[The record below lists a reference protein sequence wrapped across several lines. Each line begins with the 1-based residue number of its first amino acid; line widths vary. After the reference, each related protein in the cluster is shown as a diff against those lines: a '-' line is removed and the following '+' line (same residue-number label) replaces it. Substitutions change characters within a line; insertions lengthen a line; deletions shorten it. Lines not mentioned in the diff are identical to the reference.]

1 MNPPELTILT
11 ADTDA
16 ACDPETGTCTIS
28 QTPIPSPGVAPV
40 NRRSP
45 SGHGGDPKALHPR
58 TLEEA
63 ISQLKW
69 AATGSVPFGDVR
81 LARVRAKRVIPKWSP
96 DLAACRL
103 SQEA

>member
-1 MNPPELTILT
+1 MNLPELTILT
-11 ADTDA
+11 AGTDA
-16 ACDPETGTCTIS
+16 ACDPGTGTCTIP

-45 SGHGGDPKALHPR
+45 SGPGGNPKALAPQNVR
-58 TLEEA
+58 G
-63 ISQLKW
+63 SDF
-69 AATGSVPFGDVR
+69 AAQMAVTGSVPFGDVR
-81 LARVRAKRVIPKWSP
+81 LVRVRAKRVVPNWSP